1 MERCHDA
8 RVRSNEPIAPPNA
21 GSRLESER
29 SGLTRR
35 RVLAWAGGLGIAA
48 LIPGCAG
55 GDDNGNGSASPSTG
69 ATTTTGTAE
78 TETVVDCVL
87 MPEVTEGPFYLDLD
101 RVRSDIT
108 EGKDG
113 MPFDLQVRVV
123 DADGCLPVKD
133 AAVDVWHCDA
143 GGAYSGVQGD
153 SGTFLRGIQMT
164 DADGNAAFKTI
175 FPGWYQGR
183 AVHIHIKVQLGTSET
198 STGQLFFADDT
209 LDAIYATD
217 SYSARGDADTSN
229 SADSI
234 FAETEGS
241 TVVDVTVGDE
251 SCSGSVTLGVQ
262 RA

>member
-1 MERCHDA
+1 VEADQP
-8 RVRSNEPIAPPNA
+8 VAPQDPENP
-21 GSRLESER
+21 S
-29 SGLTRR
+29 LTRR
-35 RVLAWAGGLGIAA
+35 RILAWAGGLGIAA
-48 LIPGCAG
+48 FIPGCAG
-55 GDDNGNGSASPSTG
+55 DDDGRSGNASPTTP
-69 ATTTTGTAE
+69 ATTTGTAQ
-78 TETVVDCVL
+78 TGTVVDCVL

-113 MPFDLQVRVV
+113 MPFDLQVLVV
-123 DADGCLPVKD
+123 DADGCEPIRD
-133 AAVDVWHCDA
+133 AAVDIWHCDA

-164 DADGNAAFKTI
+164 DSGGTARFRTI

-183 AVHIHIKVQLGTSET
+183 AVHIHIKVHVGASATF
-198 STGQLFFADDT
+198 TGQLFFADDV
-209 LDAIYATD
+209 LDAVYATD